1 MMRLSDLLPRPGGR
15 RLSHSRLWANI
26 ACAAATLLFVV
37 EGLRGTLGADI
48 WLIYLGIV
56 GGYSAGLRLIA
67 AWRDRG
73 GR

>member
-1 MMRLSDLLPRPGGR
+1 MRLSDLMTRPGGR
-15 RLSHSRLWANI
+15 RLSHSRYGPISPAPR
-26 ACAAATLLFVV
+26 TLLFVV
-37 EGLRGTLGADI
+37 EGLRGTLDAEI